1 MDKEDTLKKAR
12 ISIAALVAVFALVVA
27 SCADEDGGG
36 TGATG
41 ETPATGATGA
51 TATGA
56 TGETGFPAFTTLEEG
71 VLQAANCL
79 DYPPFESV
87 VDGDEVGFDIDL
99 VEAIAERLGLTVE
112 WIRADFDT
120 VFTAVAGDQFD
131 VVAAAATI
139 TAEREEVVDFSD
151 PYYNSLQAM
160 TVNTTETPDI
170 TSYEQLGPG
179 DTVAV
184 QKGTT
189 GKLFAEENIVPL
201 GAELVT
207 FQLNSDMFR
216 ELEGGGVTALVT
228 DAPASLEIVKD
239 LPALAVVQ
247 QIDTQEQYG
256 FAFSPSNPELREAM
270 NLALAQLIADGTYAE
285 IFGTYFPIEGL
296 PPEYAPTA

>member
-1 MDKEDTLKKAR
+1 MNRTR
-12 ISIAALVAVFALVVA
+12 ILIAALVAVFALVVA
-27 SCADEDGGG
+27 SCADEDGGQ
-36 TGATG
+36 TGASG
-41 ETPATGATGA
+41 PTPATGATGA

-56 TGETGFPAFTTLEEG
+56 TGETGFPAFTTLEDG

-87 VDGDEVGFDIDL
+87 VNNDEVGFDIDL
-99 VEAIAERLGLTVE
+99 VEAIAERLGLQRVE

-139 TAEREEVVDFSD
+139 LPEREEVVDFSD
-151 PYYNSLQAM
+151 PYYNSLQAL
-160 TVNTTETPDI
+160 TVNTAETPDI
-170 TSYEQLGPG
+170 TSYEQLGDG

-189 GKLFAEENIVPL
+189 GKIFAEENLVPL
-201 GAELVT
+201 GVELVT

-216 ELEGGGVTALVT
+216 ELEGGGVTALMT

-239 LPALAVVQ
+239 LPDLAVVQ

-256 FAFSPSNPELREAM
+256 FAFSPSNPELREAF

-285 IFGTYFPIEGL
+285 IYGTYFPPEGL
-296 PPEYAPTA
+296 PPEYQPTA